1 VDSSSESSE
10 AVAESSGPS
19 GGSTPG
25 VEVKMPSL
33 SPTMTEG
40 TIVKWCKQEGD
51 VINAGD
57 VLCEIQ
63 TDKAVVSMEH
73 DDDGILAK
81 ILVQEGSAGIQVGTL
96 IALAVNEGEDWKDVQ
111 IPGSSSAAPK
121 ATEKKV
127 KKGPSGGNTPGTQIK
142 MPSLSPTMTEGT
154 IVKWCVKEGEAVAA
168 GEVLCEVQT
177 DKAVVSMEVDDD
189 MILAKILIPEGDAG
203 VKVGTLIALSVEEG
217 QDWKDVQIPAEED
230 DDTSV
235 QTDSQSQPAA
245 EASQEVSDAHVVP
258 IARAG
263 PAVMLL
269 CAKYGIDPSKVTSTG
284 PRGLIKSDIL
294 KYIKDNNLTPIKIAA
309 KPTTPTK
316 APEEAKV
323 TTPETASVQKPRSG
337 YTDIPLTSMRA
348 VIAKR
353 LSQSKSTSPHGYST
367 AECNIDGLN
376 AIRNDFKAN
385 GIKISLND
393 LVLKAAATAL
403 QLVPEVNINAIG
415 EDDYQLMSN
424 IDISV
429 AVATPN
435 GLITPI
441 VTDVVG
447 KSLPE
452 VANTVRDLALRAR
465 DGKLQLNEFQ
475 GGTFTISNLGM
486 FGIKEFTAIIN
497 PPQGAIMAVGSGAIE
512 IDPDSGKP
520 YQAMRATLSFD
531 RRFIDENTANIFMST
546 FQKIVEQP
554 QYMNIGLIPS
564 VRRRNAIEL

>member
-1 VDSSSESSE
+1 MPSLSPTMTEGTIVKWTKNEGDPVNAGDVVCEIQTDKAVVSLEVDDDGTLAKIFMPADSGLIKVGTLIAMVAEDGEDWKEIQSKGAPSASAESSSESSE

-40 TIVKWCKQEGD
+40 TIVKWCKKEGD

-81 ILVQEGSAGIQVGTL
+81 ILVQEGSVGIQVGTL

-230 DDTSV
+230 DDTPV
-235 QTDSQSQPAA
+235 PTDSNSQPAA
-245 EASQEVSDAHVVP
+245 ETSQEVSEAHVVP

-284 PRGLIKSDIL
+284 PRGLIKSDVL

-309 KPTTPTK
+309 KPTTPAK
-316 APEEAKV
+316 APEVAKV
-323 TTPETASVQKPRSG
+323 PPPQTSSVQKPRSG

-367 AECNIDGLN
+367 AGNKK
-376 AIRNDFKAN
+376 DFLASDTN
-385 GIKISLND
+385 FNQFILIIS
-393 LVLKAAATAL
+393 
-403 QLVPEVNINAIG
+403 
-415 EDDYQLMSN
+415 
-424 IDISV
+424 
-429 AVATPN
+429 
-435 GLITPI
+435 
-441 VTDVVG
+441 
-447 KSLPE
+447 
-452 VANTVRDLALRAR
+452 
-465 DGKLQLNEFQ
+465 
-475 GGTFTISNLGM
+475 
-486 FGIKEFTAIIN
+486 
-497 PPQGAIMAVGSGAIE
+497 
-512 IDPDSGKP
+512 
-520 YQAMRATLSFD
+520 
-531 RRFIDENTANIFMST
+531 
-546 FQKIVEQP
+546 
-554 QYMNIGLIPS
+554 
-564 VRRRNAIEL
+564 